1 MHSKHRIT
9 VWMYRSDSS
18 EVVEVRYEANCGKIF
33 DVEKKIIAITLLIL
47 SACSR
52 SNDDDS
58 IKLRAAESGLRLVVE
73 RTKQDP
79 EALPSPAAISGLV
92 AGSILGKPILESE
105 YEEGSTLPDGRAAE
119 DTRLIQILVQL
130 LDKDIQNVLN
140 SASKREDGLD
150 AYINAIE
157 STAQKGE
164 IRLRALQ
171 DTLERSEDDSSRFER
186 RIREIQNEIEDVIAE
201 GNTTQVN
208 VLTDELIQKQQL
220 LAEAD
225 VDVIVNTHL
234 ISAYE
239 DVLEPIENRLKAIRA
254 NRDALIKG
262 VTITDMPGVE
272 DLKII
277 EYEDGAIRVRSSG
290 RSFF

>member
-1 MHSKHRIT
+1 M
-9 VWMYRSDSS
+9 
-18 EVVEVRYEANCGKIF
+18 
-33 DVEKKIIAITLLIL
+33 
-47 SACSR
+47 
-52 SNDDDS
+52 
-58 IKLRAAESGLRLVVE
+58 
-73 RTKQDP
+73 
-79 EALPSPAAISGLV
+79 
-92 AGSILGKPILESE
+92 
-105 YEEGSTLPDGRAAE
+105 
-119 DTRLIQILVQL
+119 
-130 LDKDIQNVLN
+130 
-140 SASKREDGLD
+140 
-150 AYINAIE
+150 
-157 STAQKGE
+157 
-164 IRLRALQ
+164 
-171 DTLERSEDDSSRFER
+171 
-186 RIREIQNEIEDVIAE
+186 
-201 GNTTQVN
+201 N

>member
-1 MHSKHRIT
+1 
-9 VWMYRSDSS
+9 MYRSDSS

>member
-1 MHSKHRIT
+1 
-9 VWMYRSDSS
+9 MYRSDSS

-150 AYINAIE
+150 A
-157 STAQKGE
+157 
-164 IRLRALQ
+164 RALQ

>member
-1 MHSKHRIT
+1 M
-9 VWMYRSDSS
+9 
-18 EVVEVRYEANCGKIF
+18 
-33 DVEKKIIAITLLIL
+33 
-47 SACSR
+47 
-52 SNDDDS
+52 DS
-58 IKLRAAESGLRLVVE
+58 IALIYASSPSSRLLALLR
-73 RTKQDP
+73 
-79 EALPSPAAISGLV
+79 
-92 AGSILGKPILESE
+92 
-105 YEEGSTLPDGRAAE
+105 
-119 DTRLIQILVQL
+119 
-130 LDKDIQNVLN
+130 
-140 SASKREDGLD
+140 
-150 AYINAIE
+150 
-157 STAQKGE
+157 
-164 IRLRALQ
+164 
-171 DTLERSEDDSSRFER
+171 TLERSEDDSSRFER